1 MDNIKGLKKLTK
13 EQRFFVVNVL
23 KLTKELYEKNKDYFS
38 SITKLQDIN
47 EEEFLQ
53 LIANIM
59 LKHDIKDNKM
69 SISLFK
75 QKEIIKELDEQIN
88 TLMKNEYNHEK
99 QMLDNNLPNI
109 SKNQFNLNNYMLSL
123 GLDFDIKKI
132 SDKDLKIIID
142 AKIEGKNYSER
153 IWNNREHIAKKLKVN
168 VRDFLNG
175 KVDCNKIEKEI
186 RDRFKVNKNLS
197 KRLVQ
202 NEINRVQSES
212 NEVWFKDNRVEYLLY
227 SATLD
232 RRTCSEFMS
241 DDGKV
246 FRSDDINRPELPRH
260 VNDRCTYIALP
271 NQDYRPSFRID
282 NENKT
287 DISYQTYEDWA
298 NGNN

>member
-1 MDNIKGLKKLTK
+1 MDNIKGLEKLTK

-38 SITKLQDIN
+38 SIAKLQDIN

-132 SDKDLKIIID
+132 SDKDLKRIID

-232 RRTCSEFMS
+232 RRTCGECMS

-271 NQDYRPSFRID
+271 SQDYRPSFRID
-282 NENKT
+282 NESKI